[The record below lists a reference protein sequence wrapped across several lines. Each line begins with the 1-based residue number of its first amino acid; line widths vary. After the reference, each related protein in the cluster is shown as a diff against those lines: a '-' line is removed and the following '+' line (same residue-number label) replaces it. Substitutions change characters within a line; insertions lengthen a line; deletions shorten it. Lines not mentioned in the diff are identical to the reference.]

1 MLVHGVGCS
10 VSACPSHA
18 NLSVR
23 KTLGHVKNR
32 QMVRVSG
39 ISPPV
44 HLMGFNNDIKTLERA
59 VKERVFFVKTKDGA
73 FVPPPRPAKGFFR
86 ATLNQSVEQLRKFL
100 PKTAPLSRY
109 DFVETFRGR
118 KKRIYQF
125 AADSLLN
132 TGNLTVKDSFITP
145 FVKYEKTDHTTK
157 ADPVPRV
164 VSPRNPRY
172 NVELGRF
179 LRPLEER
186 IFKAIGELFGHK
198 TVFKGM
204 NAELSAKCMFEK
216 WSMFRDPVAVGLDA
230 SRFDQHCSEEALKTE
245 HGIYLDCYPTKK
257 RKRQLEFLLKM
268 QLKNICVGYVP
279 DGRVKYKTVG
289 TRMSGDMNTSL
300 GNCILMCLMIHSYG
314 LARNVNLQLAN
325 NGDDCVVIM
334 DKTDLPKFQLDLDDW
349 FLSMGFNMAVEEPC
363 YTFEEIEFC
372 QTHPVWVGPH
382 HDSYIMVRHPVKA
395 IAKDTACLH
404 PWQTRDVFAG
414 WMHAVGTGGMSM
426 TGQIPIFQ
434 DFYKS
439 FIAAGTF
446 RMKTSDPQGWGV
458 KMLGRGL
465 SRSYGK
471 IDALTRASFYWA
483 FGVTPDEQICAENYY
498 GAMDL
503 STTLSEGVVDFQA
516 PLPL

>member
-10 VSACPSHA
+10 KSACPSHT

-23 KTLGHVKNR
+23 KTLGHVKAR
-32 QMVRVSG
+32 QMVRVTG

-44 HLMGFNNDIKTLERA
+44 HLIGFNNDINTLERA
-59 VKERVFFVKTKDGA
+59 VKERVFFVKNKEGE
-73 FVPPPRPAKGFFR
+73 FVSPPRPVKGFFR
-86 ATLNQSVEQLRKFL
+86 STLKTSMEQLRKFL

-118 KKRIYQF
+118 KKKIYQA
-125 AADSLLN
+125 AADSLLC

-186 IFKAIGELFGHK
+186 IFKAIGKLFGHK

-204 NAELSAKCMFEK
+204 NAAASAACMFEK
-216 WSMFRDPVAVGLDA
+216 WSMFRNPVAIGLDA
-230 SRFDQHCSEEALKTE
+230 SRFDQHCSEEALRTE
-245 HGIYLDCYPTKK
+245 HEVYLDCYPTKR

-268 QLKNICVGYVP
+268 QLRNKCFGYVP
-279 DGRVKYKTVG
+279 DGRVKYTTVG

-300 GNCILMCLMIHSYG
+300 GNCILMCLMIHAYG
-314 LARNVNLQLAN
+314 LARGVNLQLAN

-334 DKTDLPKFQLDLDDW
+334 EKDDLPKFQKNLDEW

-372 QTHPVWVGPH
+372 QTHPIWVGPKF
-382 HDSYIMVRHPVKA
+382 DDYLMTRHPVKA
-395 IAKDTACLH
+395 IAKDTACTH
-404 PWQTRDVFAG
+404 PWQTEKVFAG
-414 WMHAVGTGGMSM
+414 WMHAVGTGGMAM
-426 TGQIPIFQ
+426 AGQIPIFQ

-439 FIAAGTF
+439 FIAAGTY
-446 RMKTSDPQGWGV
+446 RMKTADPQGWGV
-458 KMLGRGL
+458 KMLGLGL
-465 SRSYGK
+465 SRSYGV
-471 IDALTRASFYWA
+471 IDPLTRASFYWA
-483 FGVTPDEQICAENYY
+483 FGITPDEQICAEEFY
-498 GAMDL
+498 GSMKL
-503 STTLSEGVVDFQA
+503 STSLSTGEVTFQE